1 MFEIHELT
9 YRELEQCPG
18 FLDVATEYQ
27 QETQNM
33 AIGNPSVQFDRYRE
47 LDKLGKLKCLGAFD
61 GKTLVGLV
69 GVMFARSQHYAFP
82 IASMESFYLRKDY
95 RKGTNGLRLI
105 NAVKDLVRREGAP
118 GLVFMAPPGSTY
130 DVLCEKL
137 SMTHTHNAYW
147 CKV

>member
-1 MFEIHELT
+1 MFEIRELT

-33 AIGNPSVQFDRYRE
+33 AIGNPSVQFERYRE
-47 LDKLGKLKCLGAFD
+47 LDKLGKLKCLGAFED
-61 GKTLVGLV
+61 GVLVALV
-69 GVMFARSQHYAFP
+69 GVTLARSQHYAFP
-82 IASMESFYLRKDY
+82 IATMESFYLRKAH
-95 RKGTNGLRLI
+95 RKGANGLRLI
-105 NAVKDLVRREGAP
+105 NAVKALVRREGAP

-137 SMTHTHNAYW
+137 GMAHTHNAWW